1 MEKVHLLQFQVE
13 SYAKIWALQKKLQK
27 EVIEKRQ
34 ESYLILTQHLP
45 VITLGK
51 SGSYSNL
58 LLSED
63 ELSSKKIQFFEV
75 DRGGDIT
82 YHGPGQLVG
91 YPVLNLEHFKKDI
104 HWYLRQLE
112 QSIIETLEEY
122 NILASR
128 IKSLTGVWIQ
138 KKKICAIGIKTTRW
152 VTMHGFALNVTNDLN
167 PFQSIIP
174 CGIQDKGI
182 TSISEQVG
190 NIIPIEEVIKVF
202 LEKFEKIFGVT
213 IVDRPELINYSV

>member
-1 MEKVHLLQFQVE
+1 MENVHLLQFQIE
-13 SYAKIWALQKKLQK
+13 SYEKIWALQKELQK
-27 EVIEKRQ
+27 KVIEERAQ
-34 ESYLILTQHLP
+34 SYLILTQHP
-45 VITLGK
+45 AVITLGK
-51 SGSYSNL
+51 SGSYENL
-58 LLSED
+58 LLSKN
-63 ELSSKKIQFFEV
+63 ELSKKNIQFFEV

-91 YPVLNLEHFKKDI
+91 YPILNLEHFKKDI

-128 IKSLTGVWIQ
+128 IESLTGVWIQ

-202 LEKFEKIFGVT
+202 LEKFKKIFGVT
-213 IVDRPELINYSV
+213 IVDRPEIINYSV